1 MFDPEMKVTPEMQR
15 LLKKISDLAYQA
27 SSEVYNDDDENGT
40 AGILNLCDQ
49 LYEKID
55 QYLEKEEMG

>member
-1 MFDPEMKVTPEMQR
+1 MFDPEMRVTPEMQQ
-15 LLKKISDLAYQA
+15 LLKKISDMAYQA

>member
-1 MFDPEMKVTPEMQR
+1 MFDPEMRVTPEMQQ